1 MKTKLVL
8 IMLLV
13 SIVTTAQDTISVQT
27 FTYDSI
33 STRRATFDFPST
45 LQGETFEKVFLYYNL
60 KCSPQTPWDSYNC
73 GEWDYLTNTTI
84 YEHTGDLDSN
94 KIEGPHYLV
103 NNEFIQ
109 NIEYSSTPYYH
120 YLENYHYFINTTTLS
135 QNAFYIGSPNVNLS
149 TVPFGTSNETM
160 HTQLLWTADELTNA
174 GVTAG
179 DIDKL
184 KFDLVT
190 NGSAMGHLVIKMK
203 HSSSTELSV
212 FDLDNWTTVY
222 DFNTQFS
229 AVFGVQTINLTF
241 PFSYNGTDGIL
252 LDISYD
258 NNVVGI
264 DNVVNATNTVNNSV
278 ITTNEQL
285 GYLNIE
291 LGEYVE
297 VDLDDYDFQNEIT
310 ISFWAKGNASVLPI
324 NTSIFEGL
332 DSLNNRVLNSHFP
345 WSNSNNYWDAGTGS
359 GYDRIEKAASSNEIS
374 GEWNHWAFTKNTTS
388 GMMNIY
394 KNGTLWH
401 SGSNKNREV
410 GVVNKFRL
418 GSSVNSANGY
428 AGKIDEFRIWNSE
441 LDGTTI
447 SAWMN
452 TKVDGSHPDYS
463 SLVLYYD
470 FDNDQSVI
478 DRTLNNRDGMMT
490 TTNMIKFYEG
500 APVAFEKSTLRP
512 NIFFVQGS
520 YISYVD
526 SVLVVDS
533 LLVESID
540 VLEYGVGGR
549 KFLIN
554 EIVHAYPTGYS
565 YTYDYLGN
573 KTADSVLIAADVTIL
588 NDSIFYYQAPFEI
601 INEFEIGRFITPYG
615 IGFDLGPDGFTW
627 VYDVT
632 DYQKLLLTDMV
643 DLRVHNTQELIDIK
657 FDFITGTPPRDVIDI
672 ETLWNNYGNH
682 KYGDIVDDV
691 KLSAIDVDLN
701 PNAQNYK
708 LKTRITGHG
717 HEGNGNCC
725 EWQDKE
731 FGISVNGTEQY
742 AWSIWRPTACGDN
755 PNVSQGG
762 TWPYARE
769 GWCPGDVVPEYDFE
783 LTPNVTPGT
792 TISLDYD
799 MQAVP
804 TSDLGQ
810 ANGNYL
816 ISTQL
821 VSYGA
826 PNFSVDASV
835 IDVLNPNDWEYYGK
849 WNPNCQ
855 NPTVIIKNTGST
867 TLTSAKI
874 TIWVGEH
881 DWTDVTF
888 DWTGSLAF
896 LEEATVEIPVL
907 NYFWKEE
914 LGDGT
919 KFHAK
924 ISEPNGVTDEYANN
938 DQYNVSFTSP
948 DVINDPFY
956 IWFKTNNKAHEN
968 KIYLKDGN
976 GDVIWSRTSL
986 ANTTEYKDTFDL
998 DPGCYSI
1005 ELYDSDNDG
1014 IGFWYSAQVEGETN
1028 GHLRLRKVGGFTFEN
1043 FEKDFGNYIKY
1054 NFTVGFALE
1063 TPEEELNYNFEVF
1076 PNPSTGVFNLA
1087 LDNFTGAQ
1095 VVIEVYNEL
1104 GQKMNSFV
1112 KQNTNVEGYLKT
1124 QLDLSNL
1131 EKGIYFLKV
1140 QSDNRLQTK
1149 SIIIQ

>member
-1 MKTKLVL
+1 MKTKLLVL
-8 IMLLV
+8 MLLV
-13 SIVTTAQDTISVQT
+13 NIITTAQDTISVQT

-94 KIEGPHYLV
+94 KIEGPQYLV

-120 YLENYHYFINTTTLS
+120 YLENYQYFINTTTVSESDFLIGTGTDLS
-135 QNAFYIGSPNVNLS
+135 S
-149 TVPFGTSNETM
+149 VPFGTSNEVM
-160 HTQLLWTADELTNA
+160 HTQLLWTATELSNA

-179 DIDKL
+179 NIDKL
-184 KFDLVT
+184 RFDLAT

-203 HSSSTELSV
+203 HASNADLSV
-212 FDLDNWTTVY
+212 FDLDTWTTVY
-222 DFNTQFS
+222 DFNTDFLAS
-229 AVFGVQTINLTF
+229 GLQTLNLTF
-241 PFSYNGTDGIL
+241 PFMYDGTDGIL
-252 LDISYD
+252 LDISYE
-258 NNVVGI
+258 NNVAGT
-264 DNVVNATNTVNNSV
+264 DNVLNATNTVNNSV
-278 ITTNEQL
+278 ITTNEKL
-285 GYLNIE
+285 GYLNIVQ
-291 LGEYVE
+291 GEYVE
-297 VDLDDYDFQNEIT
+297 IDLDNFDFQDEIT
-310 ISFWAKGNASVLPI
+310 ISFWANGDASVLPA
-324 NTSIFEGL
+324 NTSVFEGR

-345 WSNSNNYWDAGTGS
+345 WNNSDFYWDAGAGA
-359 GYDRIEKAASSNEIS
+359 GNDRIQKSASAAEIS

-388 GMMNIY
+388 GIMNIY
-394 KNGTLWH
+394 KNGSLWH
-401 SGSNKNREV
+401 SGSNLNREV

-418 GSSVNSANGY
+418 GTSVSGGYNY
-428 AGKIDEFRIWNSE
+428 AGKIDEFRVWNSE
-441 LDGTTI
+441 LNGATI
-447 SAWMN
+447 STWMD
-452 TKVDGSHPDYS
+452 TKIDGSHPNYAD
-463 SLVLYYD
+463 LVLYYD
-470 FDNDQSVI
+470 FDNDQAVI
-478 DRTLNNRDGMMT
+478 DRTVNNRDGMMT
-490 TTNMIKFYEG
+490 TPGMIKFYED
-500 APVAFEKSTLRP
+500 APVAFEISTLRP
-512 NIFFVQGS
+512 NVTFVQGS
-520 YISYVD
+520 YTTFVD
-526 SVLVVDS
+526 SVLVTDS
-533 LLVESID
+533 VLVNSID
-540 VLEYGVGGR
+540 VLEYAVDGR
-549 KFLIN
+549 KFVIN
-554 EIVHAYPTGYS
+554 QIDNVYPTGYS
-565 YTYDYLGN
+565 YTYNYLGN

-627 VYDVT
+627 VYEVT

-643 DLRVHNTQELIDIK
+643 DLRVHNTQELIDIR
-657 FDFITGTPPRDVIDI
+657 FDFITGTPPRDVVDI
-672 ETLWNNYGNH
+672 ETLWNNYGSH

-701 PNAQNYK
+701 PNAENYK

-725 EWQDKE
+725 EWQSKE
-731 FGISVNGTEQY
+731 FGISVDGTEEY
-742 AWSIWRPTACGDN
+742 SWSIWRPTACGDN

-792 TISLDYD
+792 TVSLDYGID
-799 MQAVP
+799 AVP
-804 TSDLGQ
+804 GSDAGQ
-810 ANGNYL
+810 ANGNYV

-826 PNFSVDASV
+826 PNFSIDASV

-888 DWTGSLAF
+888 DWTGSLEF
-896 LEEATVEIPVL
+896 LEEATIEIPVQ
-907 NYFWKEE
+907 NNFWFEDI
-914 LGDGT
+914 GDGNR
-919 KFHAK
+919 FHAK
-924 ISEPNGVTDEYANN
+924 ISEPNGTADEYANN
-938 DQYNVSFTSP
+938 DQYNVTFSNP

-956 IWFKTNNKAHEN
+956 IWFKTNNKANEN
-968 KIYLKDGN
+968 DIYLKDGN
-976 GDVIWSRTSL
+976 GDVIWSRTTL
-986 ANTTEYKDTFDL
+986 ANSTEYKDTFDL
-998 DPGCYSI
+998 APGCYSI

-1014 IGFWYSAQVEGETN
+1014 ISFWYSAQVEGETA
-1028 GHLRLRKVGGFTFEN
+1028 GFLRLRKVGGFTFEN
-1043 FEKDFGNYIKY
+1043 FETDFGNYVKY
-1054 NFTVGFALE
+1054 NFTVGFSLE

-1087 LDNFTGAQ
+1087 LDNFTGEE
-1095 VVIEVYNEL
+1095 VIIEVYNEL

-1112 KQNTNVEGYLKT
+1112 RQNDNVEGYMKT

-1131 EKGIYFLKV
+1131 VKGVYYLKV

-1149 SIIIQ
+1149 SIVIQ